1 MIIMLKTFMTGLL
14 LLGATALPMN
24 AQQGP
29 GCGRYDN
36 CYPQG
41 GEAYYGRICTNSR
54 SGRLNVRTGP
64 GTNYR
69 SLTQIPNGTTVP
81 VFDRTSGQDGTPHTW
96 QRINYNGVQGWVRSD
111 YICD

>member
-1 MIIMLKTFMTGLL
+1 MLKTFMTGLL